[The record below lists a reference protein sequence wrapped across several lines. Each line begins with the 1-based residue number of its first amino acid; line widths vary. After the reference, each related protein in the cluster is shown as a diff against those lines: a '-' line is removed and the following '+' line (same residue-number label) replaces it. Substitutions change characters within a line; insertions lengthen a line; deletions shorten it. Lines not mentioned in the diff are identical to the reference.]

1 MLSLPF
7 EQNTQVLEIG
17 GGRNPYFRPNLDVR
31 PEPEVDIVAD
41 INEKLPIESDTVG
54 GVFCRYAIEHIS
66 WRQIRDFIAEVYRIL
81 EPGKTAYFVTANLL
95 EQARLLTEIDDFE
108 DKWVCMVFG
117 DNDYPENCHRCGFSP
132 EFAGRLFQEAGFE
145 SVLIMRHPDWR
156 GDMVIEAVKPEA
168 QHIDLDKPE
177 ELFDKN
183 YFDGGKKVGGY
194 AFEGYRDFP
203 VHWVTA
209 QKILDLEPK
218 SVLEIGCARGYIIK
232 KLEDKGIPCKGLEV
246 SKHCYLTRASDNV
259 INWNVCQTPWPFA
272 DKEFDV
278 CFSVAV
284 MEHIPEKHLA
294 NVLKEIDRVSQRG
307 IHGIDFGENDD
318 GFDQTHCTLH
328 PLKWW
333 MERFGHNQIVVD
345 KEFMEEH
352 EGSIASY
359 VPTGD
364 NKLKLNIGSHI
375 IMFHNGWV
383 NMDVLNLSQ
392 FAIREGYKF
401 LQHDS
406 RTKLPF
412 GDETVDLIYSS
423 HFLEHLTYDDAV
435 VFMTECKR
443 VMKKGATMRLMLP
456 DTELLMSKCANHTMS
471 DFDEINVESA
481 NANTDMAKFWNLVF
495 NGHLAAYDFNSL
507 RMLCEKVGLHCE
519 RKAFR
524 QGHKQILSETLDT
537 LPCLSLFAEV
547 TKH

>member
-1 MLSLPF
+1 
-7 EQNTQVLEIG
+7 
-17 GGRNPYFRPNLDVR
+17 
-31 PEPEVDIVAD
+31 
-41 INEKLPIESDTVG
+41 
-54 GVFCRYAIEHIS
+54 
-66 WRQIRDFIAEVYRIL
+66 
-81 EPGKTAYFVTANLL
+81 
-95 EQARLLTEIDDFE
+95 
-108 DKWVCMVFG
+108 
-117 DNDYPENCHRCGFSP
+117 
-132 EFAGRLFQEAGFE
+132 
-145 SVLIMRHPDWR
+145 
-156 GDMVIEAVKPEA
+156 MVIEAVKPEA

-412 GDETVDLIYSS
+412 GDETVDLVYSS